1 MLFPPHFQ
9 NMIEFCNMLA
19 CDQSHMG
26 YTYLERMS
34 EGILLPVSSVIGKLN
49 LTIQMD
55 VNIVQEGKI
64 QRLSNDISVTLGEV
78 KSASIVGLLQTLVEL
93 R

>member
-1 MLFPPHFQ
+1 
-9 NMIEFCNMLA
+9 
-19 CDQSHMG
+19 MG
-26 YTYLERMS
+26 DTYLERMS

-55 VNIVQEGKI
+55 VNVVQEGKI

>member
-1 MLFPPHFQ
+1 
-9 NMIEFCNMLA
+9 MIEFCSMLV
-19 CDQSHMG
+19 CDQYYMG
-26 YTYLERMS
+26 DIYLERMS

-55 VNIVQEGKI
+55 VNVVQEGKI